1 MPPRSGA
8 PLPTSKTLLIQASP
22 GGRRLCPTAV
32 GDGAPYCPTGARERL
47 SSRRMPEGSEPKDSR
62 VSAEKSPTASRL
74 LWCLRK
80 YWWLVAACVVV
91 GASAPLVLTPSA
103 PVYQADALVFAR
115 QLNMN
120 PR

>member
-1 MPPRSGA
+1 
-8 PLPTSKTLLIQASP
+8 
-22 GGRRLCPTAV
+22 
-32 GDGAPYCPTGARERL
+32 
-47 SSRRMPEGSEPKDSR
+47 

-80 YWWLVAACVVV
+80 FWWVVAACVVV

-115 QLNMN
+115 QLNVN
-120 PR
+120 PRVLPRLAEAVFARAPSRPGSSRILMSPAERAG